1 MLTIERL
8 EEIILAFLLTQITD
22 REWAED
28 MALEMAELI
37 MEEIN

>member
-22 REWAED
+22 REWVEELASELAEI
-28 MALEMAELI
+28 I
-37 MEEIN
+37 MEELN